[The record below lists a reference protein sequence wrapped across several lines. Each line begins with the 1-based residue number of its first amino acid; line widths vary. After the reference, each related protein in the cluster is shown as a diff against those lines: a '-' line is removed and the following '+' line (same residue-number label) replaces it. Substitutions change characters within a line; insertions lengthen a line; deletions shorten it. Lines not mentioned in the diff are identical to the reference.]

1 MATGLAAA
9 GFPAWARPVAVL
21 APQCGPSGIRAAPCE
36 GEPVNPF
43 DPTAVVAAVATAG
56 RPAGVSEATLIK
68 VERAASGLA
77 TRSVAQM
84 DDRLPWFRSLSAL
97 QRSWVML
104 VAQAGIAGYVSWVGG
119 GLDGFKL
126 TETVFG
132 SAPRELARSVS
143 LRRTVELVRI
153 AISVAEEH
161 LPALAADPAE
171 SALLADSLL
180 RYSREVAFS
189 AAGVYA
195 AAAESRGAWDQRLEA
210 LVVDSIVR
218 GEGGDSLASRAAAL
232 SWDFSGPVMVVIGSP
247 PTTART
253 GAEPDTRRS
262 PRPAVASSS
271 ERNRQSAVI
280 AGTAE
285 RATGLGLSALA
296 GLHGDRL
303 ILVLS
308 APDEHTLGTGVEALL
323 DTFGVGPVVRGP
335 IGTGLSGAMTSAR
348 AALSGIRAVP
358 AWPAA
363 PRGVESDSLL
373 PERVLAGDLEA
384 REYLRRSVYAP
395 LMVAGDPLP
404 QTLDTYLATGG
415 ALEPT
420 ARLLFVHANTV
431 RYRLRRIAD
440 ITGLDATTSRE
451 AFVLQTT
458 MAIGRLDDHG

>member
-1 MATGLAAA
+1 MD
-9 GFPAWARPVAVL
+9 AR
-21 APQCGPSGIRAAPCE
+21 GIS
-36 GEPVNPF
+36 
-43 DPTAVVAAVATAG
+43 VVSDV
-56 RPAGVSEATLIK
+56 TLRK

-77 TRSVAQM
+77 TRSVALM
-84 DDRLPWFRSLSAL
+84 DERLPWFRSLPAL
-97 QRSWVML
+97 QRSWVTL
-104 VAQAGIAGYVSWVGG
+104 VAQAGISGYVGWAGG
-119 GLDGFKL
+119 GLDGFRL
-126 TETVFG
+126 TEVVFG
-132 SAPRELARSVS
+132 AAPRELARSVT

-161 LPALAADPAE
+161 LPALAADAAE

-232 SWDFSGPVMVVIGSP
+232 SWDFSGCVTVVVGTPSAVLRESDPAEVRRP
-247 PTTART
+247 PRT
-253 GAEPDTRRS
+253 GA
-262 PRPAVASSS
+262 SSTIDRHRHWVGMTGTV
-271 ERNRQSAVI
+271 ERA
-280 AGTAE
+280 AE
-285 RATGLGLSALA
+285 RGVAALS

-308 APDEHTLGTGVEALL
+308 APDEATLSSGVESLL
-323 DTFGVGPVVRGP
+323 DTFGAGPVVRGP

-348 AALSGIRAVP
+348 AALAGIRAAP
-358 AWPAA
+358 AWPMA
-363 PRGVESDSLL
+363 PRGVEADSLL

-384 REYLRRSVYAP
+384 REYLRRSVHAP

-431 RYRLRRIAD
+431 RYRLRRVAD
-440 ITGLDATTSRE
+440 ITGLDATVPRE
-451 AFVLQTT
+451 AFVLQTA
-458 MAIGRLDDHG
+458 MAVGRLAGLG

>member
-1 MATGLAAA
+1 MNPTD
-9 GFPAWARPVAVL
+9 
-21 APQCGPSGIRAAPCE
+21 PSASERRS
-36 GEPVNPF
+36 V
-43 DPTAVVAAVATAG
+43 
-56 RPAGVSEATLIK
+56 VSEPTLRK

-77 TRSVAQM
+77 TRSVALM
-84 DDRLPWFRSLSAL
+84 DERLPWFRSLPAL
-97 QRSWVML
+97 QRSWVTL
-104 VAQAGIAGYVSWVGG
+104 VAQAGIAGYVGWVGG

-126 TETVFG
+126 TEAVFG
-132 SAPRELARSVS
+132 AAPRELARSVT
-143 LRRTVELVRI
+143 LHRTVELVRI
-153 AISVAEEH
+153 AISVAEDH

-171 SALLADSLL
+171 SAVLADSLL

-232 SWDFSGPVMVVIGSP
+232 SWDFSGPVTVVVGSP
-247 PTTART
+247 P
-253 GAEPDTRRS
+253 
-262 PRPAVASSS
+262 ASSRPESDPS
-271 ERNRQSAVI
+271 EARRQTRFGAASSAERIRQSALI
-280 AGTAE
+280 AGAAE
-285 RATGLGLSALA
+285 RAAGLGVAALA

-308 APDEHTLGTGVEALL
+308 APDEQALSTGVDALL
-323 DTFGVGPVVRGP
+323 DTYGPGPIVRGP
-335 IGTGLSGAMTSAR
+335 IGTGLSGAMNSAR
-348 AALSGIRAVP
+348 SALSGIRAVR
-358 AWPAA
+358 AWPWA
-363 PRGVESDSLL
+363 PRGVDADSLL
-373 PERVLAGDLEA
+373 PERVMAGDDEA
-384 REYLRRSVYAP
+384 REYLRRSVYTP

-404 QTLDTYLATGG
+404 NTLDTYLATGG

-451 AFVLQTT
+451 AFVLQTA
-458 MAIGRLDDHG
+458 MAIGRLDDLL